1 MAGTTYISYYGGIS
15 EVRTRIVMNTCAE
28 VLAQNQPD
36 RLYFLFSSGGG
47 SVDAAMALYNFLRA
61 LPVPLVMHNTGSV
74 DSVANVVFLAAD
86 ERYASPQA
94 MFLLHGITWGF
105 GQGAQLTWSQLQETV
120 SRFRADESR
129 VAGVITTHTTIT
141 RDELIALFHQG
152 ETKNLAFAKDK
163 GIIQDTRDADIEG
176 GASLVMLRFPDN

>member
-15 EVRTRIVMNTCAE
+15 EVRTHIVMNTCAE
-28 VLAQNQPD
+28 VLAQGQTD

-47 SVDAAMALYNFLRA
+47 SVDAGMALYNFLRA

-74 DSVANVVFLAAD
+74 DSVANVIFLAAD

-105 GQGAQLTWSQLQETV
+105 GQDAQLTWSQLQETV

-129 VAGVITTHTTIT
+129 IAGVITTHTTIT
-141 RDELIALFHQG
+141 GDELMALFHQG

-163 GIIQDTRDADIEG
+163 GIIQDIREADIEG
-176 GASLVMLRFPDN
+176 GAPLVTLRFPDN

>member
-1 MAGTTYISYYGGIS
+1 M
-15 EVRTRIVMNTCAE
+15 
-28 VLAQNQPD
+28 
-36 RLYFLFSSGGG
+36 
-47 SVDAAMALYNFLRA
+47 
-61 LPVPLVMHNTGSV
+61 
-74 DSVANVVFLAAD
+74 
-86 ERYASPQA
+86 
-94 MFLLHGITWGF
+94 
-105 GQGAQLTWSQLQETV
+105 